1 MQINSNLPAVL
12 NNAEEMKQKEHIYNI
27 LPVFKGWNTT
37 AIDEQ
42 HVLSMRALGI
52 HYIYKKQSLQ
62 KNYIIKTLEQY
73 LVMLFLPLLPVV

>member
-27 LPVFKGWNTT
+27 LPVFKGTRQLEN
-37 AIDEQ
+37 EQ

>member
-37 AIDEQ
+37 AREWTARPVDAIT
-42 HVLSMRALGI
+42 R
-52 HYIYKKQSLQ
+52 
-62 KNYIIKTLEQY
+62 NTLH
-73 LVMLFLPLLPVV
+73 L